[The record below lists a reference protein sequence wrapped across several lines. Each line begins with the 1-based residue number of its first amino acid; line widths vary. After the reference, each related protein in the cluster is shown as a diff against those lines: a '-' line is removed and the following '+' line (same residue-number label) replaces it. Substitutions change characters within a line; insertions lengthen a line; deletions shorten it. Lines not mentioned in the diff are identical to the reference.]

1 MIRGHPRRVMVPR
14 SGETDEI
21 NQRKSRWIL
30 GLNMLQLPEKQRR
43 EHAVAE
49 AFGLGEVLRGED
61 GNIKLDAWPCLAL
74 KCGWVGEVA
83 LKDLGR
89 GCGGVAGRPRH
100 RARVGWPVA
109 AACGET
115 RRATGFHQN
124 YLPQVLKPV

>member
-1 MIRGHPRRVMVPR
+1 
-14 SGETDEI
+14 
-21 NQRKSRWIL
+21 
-30 GLNMLQLPEKQRR
+30 MLQLPEKQRR
-43 EHAVAE
+43 EHAVVE

-61 GNIKLDAWPCLAL
+61 GIVKLDAWPCLAL

-89 GCGGVAGRPRH
+89 GCGGVAERPRH

-124 YLPQVLKPV
+124 VSDLGFDLNIYMHICDGPLVGLYGL

>member
-74 KCGWVGEVA
+74 KCGWGGGGA
-83 LKDLGR
+83 LKGLG
-89 GCGGVAGRPRH
+89 GRH

-124 YLPQVLKPV
+124 NCVPQP